1 MRIIDS
7 IAHPSITISI
17 FQMNDKYLVK
27 FEAGPMEQV
36 FKFSIDELKKL
47 ITKLKCKP
55 LDIVRKKEP
64 LFEQNYAGKTLSDE
78 EWIKVLSKNP
88 ILIERPIV
96 INGNQAIIGRPPQL
110 VLNII

>member
-36 FKFSIDELKKL
+36 FKFSIDEVKNLDNLKKVVNEEFIEQCRL
-47 ITKLKCKP
+47 RFNDMFLQLKAATKK
-55 LDIVRKKEP
+55 
-64 LFEQNYAGKTLSDE
+64 
-78 EWIKVLSKNP
+78 
-88 ILIERPIV
+88 
-96 INGNQAIIGRPPQL
+96 
-110 VLNII
+110 